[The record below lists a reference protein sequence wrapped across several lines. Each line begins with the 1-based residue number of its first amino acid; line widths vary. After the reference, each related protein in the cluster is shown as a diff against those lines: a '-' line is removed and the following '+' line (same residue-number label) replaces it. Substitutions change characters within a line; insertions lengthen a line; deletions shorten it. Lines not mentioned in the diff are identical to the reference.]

1 MFGAG
6 CVGAVVD
13 ARRPCVPRSKAPAV
27 PTTVLRR
34 RALCHRNV
42 VARCFNRLRHLRAMA
57 TPLPE
62 AVAYYRSEIVIAAI
76 VLWLR
81 ADLQDMA

>member
-1 MFGAG
+1 
-6 CVGAVVD
+6 
-13 ARRPCVPRSKAPAV
+13 
-27 PTTVLRR
+27 
-34 RALCHRNV
+34 
-42 VARCFNRLRHLRAMA
+42 MA

-62 AVAYYRSEIVIAAI
+62 AVAYYRSQIVIAAI